1 MGLDFRLGYLVLFCV
16 ATKKFFGCIYWT
28 ITLTQNQ
35 QSDQTFF
42 SEQAMPPL
50 KVAEFG
56 QNSNKNGQNLTE
68 SGKTVVFP
76 YEAG

>member
-1 MGLDFRLGYLVLFCV
+1 
-16 ATKKFFGCIYWT
+16 
-28 ITLTQNQ
+28 
-35 QSDQTFF
+35 
-42 SEQAMPPL
+42 MPPL

-76 YEAG
+76 CEAGQNFWQFWQKLYDRSKKAYQSLFRKY